1 MIAEKD
7 SGFRKRSC
15 SKNDISPRPIGQSRI
30 SPEMPFTLGPR
41 ALSAGYRLAA
51 FDSIGSTNA
60 EAMSRARE
68 GERGPTWFVTSE
80 QTAGRGRRHRPW
92 IAPRGNLACS
102 ILEVMEV
109 SPAVAATLGFAAG
122 LALEAA
128 LRKLSVEAS
137 LRSAGSE
144 ELNFLLKWPN
154 DVLAGRQKLAGILLE
169 AEAIGGNRLAVVVGI
184 GTNVVAAPEGT
195 PTPATS
201 LAALGI
207 QIGAEELFAALSDG
221 WAEFRG
227 IWDSGRGFGEI
238 RMNLSIYGLGS
249 RHQRSWLAVDLG
261 VSFGDE
267 EHLPG
272 IDLIMPD
279 IRFLEKEGKNLV
291 GLVLT
296 HAHEDHFGAIMD
308 LWPKLK
314 CPIYATKFSAALF
327 EAKCASVR
335 NLPKIPVTVV
345 PSGGRVDIGPFN
357 VEFIPVAHSIPESHA
372 LAIHTEVG
380 TVLHTGDW
388 KIDPTPIIGRPTD
401 EKRLREL
408 GDQGLLALIGDSTNA
423 VRDGRSP
430 SEAEVAR
437 SIAELVKAAKGRVA
451 VTTFA
456 SNVAR
461 LRAVADAARAA
472 GREVVVVGRAMER
485 VVQVAR
491 ETGYLDGVQDFRGAD
506 LYGHFPRDKVL
517 ALCTGSQGE
526 PRAALS
532 RIANDDHPQV
542 TLNQGDCVIFSSRTI
557 PGNEKAVGAIING
570 LVTQGIEVITDRTH
584 LVHVSGHPR
593 RDELR
598 DMISWVRPQLL
609 IPVHGEALHLS
620 EHAKLARAAGVP
632 KVVTCRNGDLV
643 KLGPGDP
650 GIIDELPSGRLYK
663 DGNILED
670 SKSRA
675 VVERRR
681 MGFAGCAF
689 VAIAMTEKGELA
701 DDPEVDLVGI
711 PEKNT
716 AGEVIDEIVFD
727 AVVSTVEGLPRARRR
742 DPDAMA
748 ESVRRAVRATVNEQW
763 GKKPLCYVHVLT
775 V

>member
-1 MIAEKD
+1 MA
-7 SGFRKRSC
+7 
-15 SKNDISPRPIGQSRI
+15 RPDELVFA
-30 SPEMPFTLGPR
+30 PLG
-41 ALSAGYRLAA
+41 G
-51 FDSIGSTNA
+51 
-60 EAMSRARE
+60 
-68 GERGPTWFVTSE
+68 V
-80 QTAGRGRRHRPW
+80 
-92 IAPRGNLACS
+92 
-102 ILEVMEV
+102 
-109 SPAVAATLGFAAG
+109 
-122 LALEAA
+122 
-128 LRKLSVEAS
+128 
-137 LRSAGSE
+137 
-144 ELNFLLKWPN
+144 
-154 DVLAGRQKLAGILLE
+154 
-169 AEAIGGNRLAVVVGI
+169 
-184 GTNVVAAPEGT
+184 
-195 PTPATS
+195 
-201 LAALGI
+201 
-207 QIGAEELFAALSDG
+207 
-221 WAEFRG
+221 
-227 IWDSGRGFGEI
+227 GEI
-238 RMNLSIYGLGS
+238 GMNLSIYGLGN
-249 RHQRSWLAVDLG
+249 RQQRAWLAIDLG

-279 IRFLEKEGKNLV
+279 ISFLEKERKNLM

-296 HAHEDHFGAIMD
+296 HAHEDHFGAIID
-308 LWPKLK
+308 LWPRLK
-314 CPIYATKFSAALF
+314 CPIYATQFSAALF
-327 EAKCASVR
+327 EAKCAAER
-335 NLPKIPVTVV
+335 NAPKIPVTVV

-408 GDQGLLALIGDSTNA
+408 GDAGLLALIGDSTNA

-430 SEAEVAR
+430 SEAEVAKT
-437 SIAELVKAAKGRVA
+437 IVELVKAAKGRVA

-461 LRAVADAARAA
+461 LKAVAAAAKAA
-472 GREVVVVGRAMER
+472 DREVVVVGRAMER

-491 ETGYLDGVQDFRGAD
+491 ETGYLDGVQNFRSPEV
-506 LYGHFPRDKVL
+506 YGHLPQDKVL

-526 PRAALS
+526 ARAALA
-532 RIANDDHPQV
+532 RIANDDHPEI
-542 TLNQGDCVIFSSRTI
+542 TLNRGDSVIFSSRTI

-570 LVTQGIEVITDRTH
+570 LVSQGVEIITDRDH

-598 DMISWVRPQLL
+598 DMIAWTRPHLL
-609 IPVHGEALHLS
+609 IPVHGEPLHLH

-632 KVVTCRNGDLV
+632 RVLVVRNGDLV

-650 GIIDELPSGRLYK
+650 GVIGEVPSGRLYK
-663 DGNILED
+663 DGTILED

-681 MGFAGCAF
+681 MAFSGCAF
-689 VAIAMTEKGELA
+689 VAIAMTEQGELA

-711 PEKNT
+711 PEKNR
-716 AGEVIDEIVFD
+716 AGEPFDDLVFD
-727 AVVSTVEGLPRARRR
+727 AVMSTIEGLPKARRR

-748 ESVRRAVRATVNEQW
+748 ESVRRTVRSVINEHW
-763 GKKPLCYVHVLT
+763 GKKPPCLVHVLT